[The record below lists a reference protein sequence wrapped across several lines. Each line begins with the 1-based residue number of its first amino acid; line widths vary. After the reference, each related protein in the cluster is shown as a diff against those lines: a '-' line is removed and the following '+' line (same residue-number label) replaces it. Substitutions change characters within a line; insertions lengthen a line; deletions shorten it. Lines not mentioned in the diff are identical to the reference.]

1 MTVAP
6 MYKKYAGVESTGVKR
21 TFGLWDTGHMVLP
34 PPPNRSESEGRE

>member
-21 TFGLWDTGHMVLP
+21 TFGLWDTGHMVP
-34 PPPNRSESEGRE
+34 PPPNSSESERLE